1 MRYLFNST
9 IKLDLIDL
17 CRHLF
22 LIPITNEVENCVS
35 LNIDDIL
42 YLK

>member
-17 CRHLF
+17 CRNLF

-35 LNIDDIL
+35 QLTL
-42 YLK
+42 MTFYT